1 MKEIISTDK
10 VICAYTVGYSCILAF
25 VSLLAAQSYVWIPQ
39 IPFFYLLIIPLF
51 VLQAVCFRYG
61 SDKRFMKILYWI
73 NWGIFSILAVSIT
86 PLLGTQYLW
95 IYHGLLLLCCGNQYR
110 MCVPKA
116 LILLGT
122 TIVQLVRIVL
132 KTHRSLWAIV
142 VSQAVSVLISS
153 IFIFQ
158 PYPPIQYADDI
169 VRIGVLPDS
178 EFHDI
183 NFFCVDNSIDLQIGV
198 LVQLGE
204 YYEAFG

>member
-1 MKEIISTDK
+1 
-10 VICAYTVGYSCILAF
+10 
-25 VSLLAAQSYVWIPQ
+25 
-39 IPFFYLLIIPLF
+39 
-51 VLQAVCFRYG
+51 
-61 SDKRFMKILYWI
+61 
-73 NWGIFSILAVSIT
+73 
-86 PLLGTQYLW
+86 
-95 IYHGLLLLCCGNQYR
+95 

-132 KTHRSLWAIV
+132 KTHRSLWTIV
-142 VSQAVSVLISS
+142 VSQVVSVLISG

-198 LVQLGE
+198 FVQLGE

>member
-1 MKEIISTDK
+1 
-10 VICAYTVGYSCILAF
+10 
-25 VSLLAAQSYVWIPQ
+25 
-39 IPFFYLLIIPLF
+39 
-51 VLQAVCFRYG
+51 
-61 SDKRFMKILYWI
+61 
-73 NWGIFSILAVSIT
+73 
-86 PLLGTQYLW
+86 LW

-142 VSQAVSVLISS
+142 VSQAVSVLISC